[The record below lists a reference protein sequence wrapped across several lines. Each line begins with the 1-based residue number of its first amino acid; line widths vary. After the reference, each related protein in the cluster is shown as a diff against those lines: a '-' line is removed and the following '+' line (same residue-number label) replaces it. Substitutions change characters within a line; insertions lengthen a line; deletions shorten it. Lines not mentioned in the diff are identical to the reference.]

1 MSKYIPFRPDEL
13 KEFEEKLTTLSDP
26 SNDLYDYPYWYE
38 MVKQRAEI
46 DSDKDKDV
54 SLKVSELIWGHCDEY
69 SKRLIDETIENKIIF
84 SKPRIICFGKINDL
98 LTSLWVEM
106 LNKYPKQIVLWT
118 RLKNESYHAKAS
130 LYGAIKFAVISDIK
144 KSEILKWYPNFI
156 DNQELIMGIDPFQ
169 KIRDQINPN
178 EDSSERTYQL
188 YELDEKEK
196 NDLPF
201 WFREGNYIH
210 FYKEGK
216 TFTDSKSNKSIT
228 LNSLERSMFS
238 CLTEIKVLL
247 NKFPESHKNSL
258 FYINIYEQSEL
269 IKHWFENNNEEAYL
283 SLIKDEVED
292 NDSNETDQ
300 NPEPSNFKFCPECG
314 AKLNSDDKFCSECG
328 NKL

>member
-1 MSKYIPFRPDEL
+1 MSKHFPFRPDEL
-13 KEFEEKLTTLSDP
+13 KEFEEKLSSLSDP
-26 SNDLYDYPYWYE
+26 SDDLYDYPYWYG
-38 MVKQRAEI
+38 MVKQRAEL
-46 DSDKDKDV
+46 DKDKDV
-54 SLKVSELIWGHCDEY
+54 NLKVPELIWGHCDEY

-98 LTSLWVEM
+98 LDSLYDEM
-106 LNKYPKQIVLWT
+106 VHKYPKQIVLLT
-118 RLKNESYHAKAS
+118 RLRNERYHAKAS

-178 EDSSERTYQL
+178 EDSGERTYQL

-201 WFREGNYIH
+201 WFREGNYIN

-216 TFTDSKSNKSIT
+216 TFTDSKSNKSIA

-247 NKFPESHKNSL
+247 DKFPESHKNSL
-258 FYINIYEQSEL
+258 FYVNIYEQSEL
-269 IKHWFENNNEEAYL
+269 IKHWFKNNNEEAYL
-283 SLIKDEVED
+283 LLIKDEEED
-292 NDSNETDQ
+292 NDSNETD
-300 NPEPSNFKFCPECG
+300 
-314 AKLNSDDKFCSECG
+314 
-328 NKL
+328 